1 MEKEKALEELLEKSK
16 KQGYVLFDEVDE
28 TADKY
33 DLSIIDFDWLTKKLS
48 LLHTQIL
55 DEPPKP
61 QEVTTRM
68 TVSSSEDDYYD
79 LAHEDYNIYYDKIIK
94 IDPELKELVEKVKS
108 IIPPQ
113 RLELRQLM
121 LDLQVGK
128 HSMPYDNAIKRLS
141 EMYLRVALKMGLHR
155 YEMVG
160 GNLSELIDIATI
172 GLMNSL
178 YNYDPLDRR
187 PINTYICFYIYREFI
202 RSGDCPKPLIY
213 YPAHIKDAYTSRL
226 PKLLKEFGRNL
237 EYFTSDDTEELKE
250 WIKENIPKDVS
261 DNEYEQIVMLCLSP
275 DISLDAMLE
284 QSNGDDN
291 VLNKIVL
298 IDDIINEK
306 DPAYYAMVSDT
317 RNVVAYICSKL
328 KDKEREIV
336 YLRHGFIDGREYTL
350 QECGER
356 FNLSRE
362 RIRQIENK
370 AYRKLRLYLMKMK
383 IEPFMLNT

>member
-160 GNLSELIDIATI
+160 GNLSE
-172 GLMNSL
+172 
-178 YNYDPLDRR
+178 
-187 PINTYICFYIYREFI
+187 
-202 RSGDCPKPLIY
+202 
-213 YPAHIKDAYTSRL
+213 
-226 PKLLKEFGRNL
+226 
-237 EYFTSDDTEELKE
+237 
-250 WIKENIPKDVS
+250 
-261 DNEYEQIVMLCLSP
+261 
-275 DISLDAMLE
+275 
-284 QSNGDDN
+284 
-291 VLNKIVL
+291 
-298 IDDIINEK
+298 
-306 DPAYYAMVSDT
+306 
-317 RNVVAYICSKL
+317 
-328 KDKEREIV
+328 
-336 YLRHGFIDGREYTL
+336 
-350 QECGER
+350 
-356 FNLSRE
+356 
-362 RIRQIENK
+362 
-370 AYRKLRLYLMKMK
+370 
-383 IEPFMLNT
+383 